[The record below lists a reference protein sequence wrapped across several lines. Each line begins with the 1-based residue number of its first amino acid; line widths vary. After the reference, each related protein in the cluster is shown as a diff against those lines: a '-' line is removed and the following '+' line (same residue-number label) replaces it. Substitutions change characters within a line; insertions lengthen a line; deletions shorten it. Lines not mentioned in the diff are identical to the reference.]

1 MRTSKKSVG
10 LLLMDQ
16 GFWAGVGNIYRA
28 EILFVAR
35 VHPSVP
41 GVQLTRDEFDR
52 IWSTS
57 VSLMRRGY
65 EQGSILTVDPA
76 EATALGR
83 PSLRRW
89 IYNSATCGRPDPTLN
104 PNSNPNPS
112 RNTNPNPKPNPNPTL
127 TLTLTLTLILTC
139 TA

>member
-1 MRTSKKSVG
+1 MRESHDVRSFHPGQVRTSKKSVG

-57 VSLMRRGY
+57 VALMRRGY
-65 EQGSILTVDPA
+65 EQGSILTVDP
-76 EATALGR
+76 
-83 PSLRRW
+83 
-89 IYNSATCGRPDPTLN
+89 
-104 PNSNPNPS
+104 
-112 RNTNPNPKPNPNPTL
+112 NPKPHRRSQP
-127 TLTLTLTLILTC
+127 
-139 TA
+139 